1 MSELL
6 IVLVGV
12 VIPLI
17 IIVGTI
23 VWWARRSW
31 SDDEERLAKRMGR
44 LSFKRKLRLGLRL
57 FGERRVGWPLRI
69 FAVILILYLAM
80 PFDIIPDFIPVIG
93 YLDDLV
99 VVVLGTT
106 LLLRSIKRELV
117 EEHLLQLEA
126 ETAPASEMDEAGEKI
141 EEIR

>member
-12 VIPLI
+12 VASFVI
-17 IIVGTI
+17 IIGAI

-31 SDDEERLAKRMGR
+31 SDDEKQLAKRMAR

-57 FGERRVGWPLRI
+57 FGERRVGWAVRI
-69 FAVILILYLAM
+69 FAVMLVLYLAM
-80 PFDIIPDFIPVIG
+80 PFDIIPDFIPVLG

-99 VVVLGTT
+99 VVVVGTT
-106 LLLRSIKRELV
+106 LLLKSIKREVV
-117 EEHLLQLEA
+117 EEHLSRLEA
-126 ETAPASEMDEAGEKI
+126 ETRPASEMDDAGEKI

>member
-12 VIPLI
+12 VVALV
-17 IIVGTI
+17 IIVGAV

-31 SDDEERLAKRMGR
+31 SDAEKHLAQRMAR
-44 LSFKRKLRLGLRL
+44 LSFKRKLRLGLGL
-57 FGERRVGWPLRI
+57 FGERRVGWALRI
-69 FAVILILYLAM
+69 FAVTLVLYLAM
-80 PFDIIPDFIPVIG
+80 PFDIIPDVIPVIG

-106 LLLRSIKRELV
+106 LLLKSIKREVV
-117 EEHLLQLEA
+117 EEHLSRLEA
-126 ETAPASEMDEAGEKI
+126 ETARASEMDEAGEKI
-141 EEIR
+141 EKIT